1 MLKNGRNIINDFFSF
16 AYFQS
21 KLWYNKNYL
30 PAEEVFET
38 IIESAAGKD
47 GAGAEGVCPNELT
60 CAMNGKE

>member
-1 MLKNGRNIINDFFSF
+1 MGGNIIMIFFFCIFSI
-16 AYFQS
+16 QIMI
-21 KLWYNKNYL
+21 WYNKNHL

-60 CAMNGKE
+60 CAIKGKE

>member
-1 MLKNGRNIINDFFSF
+1 MNYFF

-47 GAGAEGVCPNELT
+47 GAGAEGVCPKELT
-60 CAMNGKE
+60 CAIKGKE

>member
-1 MLKNGRNIINDFFSF
+1 MLKNGGKYNLWIFSF

-21 KLWYNKNYL
+21 KLWYNKNYS

-47 GAGAEGVCPNELT
+47 GAGADGVCPNELT
-60 CAMNGKE
+60 CAIKGKE

>member
-1 MLKNGRNIINDFFSF
+1 MIFFF

-21 KLWYNKNYL
+21 KLWYNKNYS

-60 CAMNGKE
+60 CAIKGKE